1 MKNSMS
7 GHRSLMPTM
16 RTLIGIARLYQIRP
30 IMTTPRAAE
39 TIGPFASDQVS
50 QAIALGSKLAPE
62 LPKGHWFIHRLPPL
76 YNELGPTIIQRII
89 TQYQ

>member
-1 MKNSMS
+1 MENCVSDD
-7 GHRSLMPTM
+7 RSLMPTM
-16 RTLIGIARLYQIRP
+16 RTLVGIARLDQIGP

-50 QAIALGSKLAPE
+50 QTIALGSKLPSE
-62 LPKGHWFIHRLPPL
+62 LSQGHWFIHRLPPL

-89 TQYQ
+89 T